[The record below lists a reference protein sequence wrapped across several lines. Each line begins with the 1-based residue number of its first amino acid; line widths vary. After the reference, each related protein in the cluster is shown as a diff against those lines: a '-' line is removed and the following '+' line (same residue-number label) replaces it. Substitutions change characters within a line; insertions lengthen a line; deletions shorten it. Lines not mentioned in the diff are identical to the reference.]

1 MARRTKNLQAKKA
14 IYVFWEGESEEAY
27 IKFLNKHFGDSAAIR
42 SHREKGTF
50 VTARAF
56 FRGNRRFQSDVQEL
70 DELWF
75 FFDTEVEKGG
85 QWKENWDCLTAI
97 IASRPRNQDST
108 SDDQLLLGILVVA
121 VL

>member
-1 MARRTKNLQAKKA
+1 M
-14 IYVFWEGESEEAY
+14 FWEGESEEAY

-42 SHREKGTF
+42 PHREKGTF

-85 QWKENWDCLTAI
+85 QWKENWDCLTAT
-97 IASRPRNQDST
+97 IASWPKKESN
-108 SDDQLLLGILVVA
+108 
-121 VL
+121 